1 MLPTKSSSP
10 HREFLRASS
19 PILGSSMIGR
29 VPQLDFDAAS
39 GCSSPSMMMR
49 MKNTFLHFEE
59 TFLDGASLG
68 PDSPRGSFGG
78 CSAEASRVR
87 SLSDA
92 SHLSPTNR
100 ERLGSGVL
108 EEIINNLALA
118 FSDYN
123 STGDGNDFELVMEE
137 DPVERPVAPKALN
150 ASQMGLS
157 EQMTPRH
164 LCTTVMLRN
173 IPNKYTQK
181 MLVEHLDDRG
191 FFGVYDF
198 LYLPIDFRNKCNVG
212 YAFINFLDNE
222 SLERFKNMFNDYKLP
237 GFNSQKVC
245 QVTYARVQGLEAN
258 IEHYKNSPVAD
269 VTVPEYRPLV
279 FRK

>member
-1 MLPTKSSSP
+1 
-10 HREFLRASS
+10 
-19 PILGSSMIGR
+19 
-29 VPQLDFDAAS
+29 
-39 GCSSPSMMMR
+39 

-59 TFLDGASLG
+59 TFLDGASNG
-68 PDSPRGSFGG
+68 PDSPRGSLGN
-78 CSAEASRVR
+78 ADASRVR

-108 EEIINNLALA
+108 EDIINNLALA

-123 STGDGNDFELVMEE
+123 STSGGGNDFELVMEE
-137 DPVERPVAPKALN
+137 GPVEPVPKSIARKPLN

-157 EQMTPRH
+157 SEIMTPPH

-181 MLVEHLDDRG
+181 MLMEHLDERG
-191 FFGVYDF
+191 FKDQYDF

-212 YAFINFLDNE
+212 YAFINFIENR
-222 SLERFKNMFNDYKLP
+222 SLEQFKNIFENYKLP

-258 IEHYKNSPVAD
+258 IEHYQNSPVAD
-269 VTVPEYRPLV
+269 VTIPEYRPLV
-279 FRK
+279 LRR